1 MGFLDGLLGKVLGGA
16 MRPGQP
22 NDNASGTGME
32 MGTSSGSGG
41 QGNLIAILLQVLQQH
56 GGLGGLLSQFQRAG
70 YGQQA
75 DSWVSTGGNQ
85 PIDGDVLSQVLGA
98 GTLDRIA
105 GQLGLP
111 RREAADQVASVLPD
125 VVDRMTPQ
133 GSVPANSDDLV
144 ARALEIMQ
152 RGGR

>member
-1 MGFLDGLLGKVLGGA
+1 MGFLDGLLGQVLGGA
-16 MRPGQP
+16 MQPGHRA
-22 NDNASGTGME
+22 DDAGM
-32 MGTSSGSGG
+32 GAGAGG
-41 QGNLIAILLQVLQQH
+41 HGNLIAILLQLLQQN
-56 GGLGGLLSQFQRAG
+56 GGLGGLLSKFQRAG

-75 DSWVSTGGNQ
+75 DSWIATGQNQ

-98 GTLDRIA
+98 GTLDQIA

-111 RREAADQVASVLPD
+111 RREAAAEVASALPD

-144 ARALEIMQ
+144 ARALEILQ
-152 RGGR
+152 RGNR

>member
-1 MGFLDGLLGKVLGGA
+1 MGFLDGLLGQVLGGA
-16 MRPGQP
+16 MQPGHRGDDT
-22 NDNASGTGME
+22 NLGMGAGGGSHGT
-32 MGTSSGSGG
+32 
-41 QGNLIAILLQVLQQH
+41 LIAILLQLLQQN
-56 GGLGGLLSQFQRAG
+56 GGLGGLLSKFQRAG

-75 DSWVSTGGNQ
+75 DSWLSTGQNQ

-111 RREAADQVASVLPD
+111 RHEAADQVASALPE

-144 ARALEIMQ
+144 ARALEILQ
-152 RGGR
+152 RGNR

>member
-1 MGFLDGLLGKVLGGA
+1 MGAGG
-16 MRPGQP
+16 G
-22 NDNASGTGME
+22 SHGT
-32 MGTSSGSGG
+32 
-41 QGNLIAILLQVLQQH
+41 LIAILLQLLQQN
-56 GGLGGLLSQFQRAG
+56 GGLGGLLSKFQRAG
-70 YGQQA
+70 YGPQA
-75 DSWVSTGGNQ
+75 DSWLSTGQNQ

-111 RREAADQVASVLPD
+111 RREAADQVASALPD

-144 ARALEIMQ
+144 ARALEMLQ
-152 RGGR
+152 RGNR

>member
-1 MGFLDGLLGKVLGGA
+1 MQPGHHDRMDAGMGAGG
-16 MRPGQP
+16 
-22 NDNASGTGME
+22 GTQ
-32 MGTSSGSGG
+32 GS
-41 QGNLIAILLQVLQQH
+41 LIAILLQVLQQH

-75 DSWVSTGGNQ
+75 DSWVSTGQNQ

-111 RREAADQVASVLPD
+111 RREAADQVANALPD

-133 GSVPANSDDLV
+133 GSVPANGDDLV
-144 ARALEIMQ
+144 ARALEILE
-152 RGGR
+152 RGRR